1 MPMKICP
8 SIKKLN
14 PYQGGTPISQLKRE
28 LGLSEVIKLASNE
41 NPSGLSQKVKNS
53 LIENMA
59 EIARY
64 PDGNSFSLKQALA
77 NKLNIGIEQITLGNG
92 SNDILELIARI
103 FVCQNSDEVI
113 FSQYSFVVY
122 PLVTQALGAKAVVVP
137 ALDFGHDLEAMAK
150 AITDKTKL
158 IFIANPNNPTG
169 TYLEDSEILNFL
181 EKVPSDVIV
190 VLDQAYFE
198 YSNAQI
204 GSEIVEKYTNLIIT
218 RTFSKAYGLAG
229 LRVGYCFSSAGIADY
244 LNRIRQ
250 PFNVNVLAQVGAVSA
265 LEDEAFLAK
274 SVKENALGLK
284 QLEMG
289 FKSKG
294 LFYIKSFAN
303 FVSVK
308 VENAPLKNENLLKKG
323 IIVRLVEMP
332 DFLRISVGTKEEND
346 KLLKNI

>member
-1 MPMKICP
+1 MKICP
-8 SIKKLN
+8 SIQKLN

-53 LIENMA
+53 LIENIA

-64 PDGNSFSLKQALA
+64 PDGNSFSLKNALA
-77 NKLNIGIEQITLGNG
+77 NKLNIDIEQITLGNG

-150 AITDKTKL
+150 TITDKTKL

-169 TYLEDSEILNFL
+169 TYLEDSKILNFL
-181 EKVPSDVIV
+181 EKVPSEVIV

-198 YSNAQI
+198 YSNSQI
-204 GSEIVEKYTNLIIT
+204 GSKIVEKYTNLIIT

-229 LRVGYCFSSAGIADY
+229 LRVGYCFSSVGIADY

-265 LEDEAFLAK
+265 LKDEEFLAK

-284 QLEMG
+284 QLETG
-289 FKSKG
+289 FNAKG
-294 LFYIKSFAN
+294 LFHIKSFAN

-308 VENAPLKNENLLKKG
+308 IENAPLKNENLLKKG

-332 DFLRISVGTKEEND
+332 DFLRISVGTKEENQ